1 MGYLLLRRSKSRT
14 DDMLGTW
21 PWTSLKIN
29 KSDFILNGK
38 PIRILSGAIHYFRVV
53 PEYWKDRLLK
63 LKGMGLNTVE
73 TYVPWNLHEE
83 IRGQF
88 KFNGSLDISAF
99 VKLAHELDLFVIIRP
114 GPYICSEWDFGGL
127 PSWLLHDPE
136 MQPRSMYPPFIE
148 ATERYFEK
156 LLPILVPLQF
166 YRGGPVI
173 AFQIENEY
181 GSFYTDDV
189 KYMEHLKS
197 LMIKGGI
204 KELLFTSDNYVGLTK
219 GFLAL
224 PGVFLTVNFGNKAQE
239 RLHLIREIQPDKPA
253 LVAEFWDGWFD
264 HWGEEHHV
272 RDTETVANMLKQIL
286 DSGASFNLYMFHG
299 GTNFGFMNGANELQ
313 PTTTSYDYDAPL
325 SEAGDITLKYT
336 ALRDVLQKHA
346 PKDSVPKGAF
356 KLLPVL
362 QNSPKRSYGKVELK
376 HYMSLPQLLQYHKSV
391 ESDKVLSMEELP
403 INNNGGQG
411 YGFILYQTEISQ
423 VPREVSIDN
432 VLDRAQV
439 LLNSLPVYTYDA
451 SLGYKS
457 TIELKIEDK
466 VSSQLEMP
474 CKVEILVE
482 NMGRSN
488 YGGTVS
494 QSRKGISGSVRI
506 NDQNPTKLK
515 WKMFPL
521 EFKADVL
528 SRIKG
533 GQWSALPENQP
544 RSPALYW
551 GTFAIDDE
559 PKDTFLL
566 MKNWTK
572 GVCFINGHN
581 LGRYWSK
588 GPQQT
593 LYVPAPWLQK
603 GQNELIIFELHSFS
617 SADVSFVESHIFN

>member
-1 MGYLLLRRSKSRT
+1 MSYLLLRRSKSRT
-14 DDMLGTW
+14 DDNLVTW
-21 PWTSLKIN
+21 PSVKMN

-38 PIRILSGAIHYFRVV
+38 PLRILSGAIHYFRVV

-83 IRGQF
+83 VRGQF
-88 KFNGSLDISAF
+88 KFNGNLHISAF

-136 MQPRSMYPPFIE
+136 MEPRSMYPPFIE
-148 ATERYFEK
+148 ATERYFQK

-166 YRGGPVI
+166 YRGGPII

-189 KYMEHLKS
+189 KYMGHLKS
-197 LMIKGGI
+197 LMITGGI
-204 KELLFTSDNYVGLTK
+204 KELLFTSDNHVGLRK
-219 GFLAL
+219 DFLAL
-224 PGVFLTVNFGNKAQE
+224 PDVFLTVNFGNNAQE

-272 RDTETVANMLKQIL
+272 RDTETVANILKQVL

-336 ALRDVLQKHA
+336 ALRNVLQKHA

-362 QNSPKRSYGKVELK
+362 QNSAKRSYGKVELK
-376 HYMSLPQLLQYHKSV
+376 HYMSLSQLLQYHKSV

-423 VPREVSIDN
+423 VPREISIN
-432 VLDRAQV
+432 KVLDRAQV
-439 LLNSLPVYTYDA
+439 LLNSLPVHTYDA
-451 SLGYKS
+451 SLGFKS
-457 TIELKIEDK
+457 TIELKIDDK

-488 YGGTVS
+488 YGGTVW
-494 QSRKGISGSVRI
+494 QSRKGISGSVWI
-506 NDQNPTKLK
+506 NRQNHTKLG
-515 WKMFPL
+515 WKIFPL
-521 EFKADVL
+521 EFKVEVL

-533 GQWSALPENQP
+533 GRWSALPENQP
-544 RSPALYW
+544 RSPALYR
-551 GTFAIDDE
+551 GTFTIDDE

-617 SADVSFVESHIFN
+617 SADVSFVESQIFN

>member
-1 MGYLLLRRSKSRT
+1 MSYLLLRRSKSRT
-14 DDMLGTW
+14 DDNLVTW
-21 PWTSLKIN
+21 PSVKMN

-38 PIRILSGAIHYFRVV
+38 PLRILSGAIHYFRVV

-83 IRGQF
+83 VRGQF
-88 KFNGSLDISAF
+88 KFNGNLDISAF
-99 VKLAHELDLFVIIRP
+99 VKLAHGLDLFVIIRP

-136 MQPRSMYPPFIE
+136 MEPRSMYPPFIE
-148 ATERYFEK
+148 ATERYFQK

-166 YRGGPVI
+166 YRGGPII

-189 KYMEHLKS
+189 KYMGHLKS
-197 LMIKGGI
+197 LMITGGI
-204 KELLFTSDNYVGLTK
+204 KELLFTSDNHVGLRK
-219 GFLAL
+219 DFLAL
-224 PGVFLTVNFGNKAQE
+224 PDVFLTVNFGNNAQE

-272 RDTETVANMLKQIL
+272 RDTETVANILKQVL

-336 ALRDVLQKHA
+336 ALRNVLQKHA

-362 QNSPKRSYGKVELK
+362 QNSAKRSYGKVELK
-376 HYMSLPQLLQYHKSV
+376 HYMSLSQLLQYHKSV

-423 VPREVSIDN
+423 VPREISIN
-432 VLDRAQV
+432 KVLDRAQV
-439 LLNSLPVYTYDA
+439 LLNSLPVHTYDA
-451 SLGYKS
+451 SLGFKS
-457 TIELKIEDK
+457 TIELKIDDK

-488 YGGTVS
+488 YGGTVW
-494 QSRKGISGSVRI
+494 QSRKGISGSVWI
-506 NDQNPTKLK
+506 NRQNHTKLG
-515 WKMFPL
+515 WKIFPL
-521 EFKADVL
+521 EFKVEVL
-528 SRIKG
+528 SRIKDG
-533 GQWSALPENQP
+533 GWSALPENQP

-551 GTFAIDDE
+551 GTFTIDDE

-617 SADVSFVESHIFN
+617 SADVSFVESQIFN